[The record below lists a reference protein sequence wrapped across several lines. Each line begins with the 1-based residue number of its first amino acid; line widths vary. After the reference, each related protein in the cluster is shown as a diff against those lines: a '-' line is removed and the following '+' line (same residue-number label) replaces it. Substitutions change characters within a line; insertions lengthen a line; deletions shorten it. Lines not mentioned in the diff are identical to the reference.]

1 MYDLAD
7 NAAFSAADQLMQSD
21 HRAKEIAQLRASK
34 AAAPLDPFDPELTK
48 VVDKPY
54 AETPWEVTW
63 RALAT
68 EKPEG
73 GAAGDFWDAVTAA
86 HTTASDSRNRAPLDR
101 AFRGVIVTSEGVM
114 TRGPV
119 DVTPVSTP
127 AWVYMLSKFLAH
139 TDFGIDDAADVL
151 FAREAASYYRLQ
163 LAARACRWTVGDGRQ
178 VLKALMDGTLARSR
192 QRTVPKARHGD
203 VKRSSEDLSAVKA
216 VAEEQRAYLHQAS
229 VGAARMQAARATSA
243 RITLGTVAL
252 VAAVNGAYWS
262 LRYRRPNLL
271 HNRSLAI
278 QVGAGLAVVA
288 VAVTAFAQR
297 MRAIE
302 SFGSIPV
309 DYLED
314 IGAASIANE
323 LDRQM
328 AGHHEAVDAASA
340 DVREL
345 STALSRRKEHAQM
358 TYSDLRFSE
367 RRERRRAG
375 VAQLCLALTMVAVVM
390 GQSGRMSTGKQVA
403 AVYGVSGLVVVL
415 ALAVAHASDKTRF
428 RTNWSQF
435 YFAPPTKR

>member
-1 MYDLAD
+1 MYDLED
-7 NAAFSAADQLMQSD
+7 NAAFSAVDQLMQSNR
-21 HRAKEIAQLRASK
+21 RAKSIAQLNASK
-34 AAAPLDPFDPELTK
+34 AAAPLDPFDPQLTTAF
-48 VVDKPY
+48 DRPHD
-54 AETPWEVTW
+54 ETPWEVTW
-63 RALAT
+63 RALAV

-73 GAAGDFWDAVTAA
+73 GAAGEFWDAVTAA
-86 HTTASDSRNRAPLDR
+86 HTTATDSGNRAPLDN
-101 AFRGVIVTSEGVM
+101 AFRGVVVTAKGVM
-114 TRGPV
+114 TRDLI

-139 TDFGIDDAADVL
+139 TDFGIDDPADVL

-163 LAARACRWTVGDGRQ
+163 LAARASRWTINDGQQ
-178 VLKALMDGTLARSR
+178 VLKALMNGTLAQSR
-192 QRTVPKARHGD
+192 KRTVPKARHGD

-229 VGAARMQAARATSA
+229 VGAARMHAARATSA

-252 VAAVNGAYWS
+252 VVAVNGAYWS

-288 VAVTAFAQR
+288 VAMTAFAQR

-302 SFGSIPV
+302 SFSIPV

-314 IGAASIANE
+314 VGASSVANE

-375 VAQLCLALTMVAVVM
+375 VAQLCLALTMVAVVL

-403 AVYGVSGLVVVL
+403 AVYGVSGMVVVL

-435 YFAPPTKR
+435 YFAPPTSR